1 MNLPF
6 TVEQFFEVFA
16 RYNDGVWPA
25 QWLLTALA
33 LVVVVL
39 IVQGK
44 ASHGLWIAAA
54 LSALW
59 SWMALAY
66 HFAYFTA
73 INPAAWAFGA
83 VFLLAS
89 LWFAWVGV
97 VQRRLR
103 FAIGQGWRAWTGVV
117 LLAFALAVYPLI
129 GHLLGHRY
137 PAAPT
142 FGLPCPTTIFTMG
155 TLLLASPP
163 VPRSVFVIPVLWAAV
178 GSVAAF
184 ALGVYE
190 DLGLLVAG
198 LAAVVALVRSG
209 PGPRDKPAIPSESA

>member
-73 INPAAWAFGA
+73 IFDQRALQPLQHFNTPWPDIG
-83 VFLLAS
+83 FLHGLIPINQPY
-89 LWFAWVGV
+89 F
-97 VQRRLR
+97 
-103 FAIGQGWRAWTGVV
+103 
-117 LLAFALAVYPLI
+117 LI
-129 GHLLGHRY
+129 GIEQNILCIQVSVPGAYLVKGCNCFAQQCPRCR
-137 PAAPT
+137 
-142 FGLPCPTTIFTMG
+142 FGLLMHAIQKTSYIRNSFNQNGGTIKQT
-155 TLLLASPP
+155 AS
-163 VPRSVFVIPVLWAAV
+163 RIHGCNRF
-178 GSVAAF
+178 GD
-184 ALGVYE
+184 G
-190 DLGLLVAG
+190 
-198 LAAVVALVRSG
+198 
-209 PGPRDKPAIPSESA
+209 